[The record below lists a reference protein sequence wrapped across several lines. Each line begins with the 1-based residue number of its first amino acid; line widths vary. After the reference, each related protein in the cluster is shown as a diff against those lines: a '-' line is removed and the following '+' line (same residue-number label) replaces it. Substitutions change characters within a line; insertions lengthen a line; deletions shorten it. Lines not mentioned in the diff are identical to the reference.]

1 MITEK
6 QSIKGTVSGKQSV
19 SGKLVTSPSIDDT
32 LTKEGCAAD
41 AKATGDAIK
50 KAQTQAVNDAKA
62 HTNNHATDTNNP
74 HAVTR
79 SQIGAAPDGFGLGVG
94 SYTNASTS
102 YTTQEELDA
111 LVCNGFWAYRNANA
125 PLVSADANT
134 KYVKGITIAYS
145 QNHET
150 QIGWCVY
157 TGTCIVRERK
167 DGTWLDWEFVN
178 PPMSAGIEYRTTER
192 SRGMP
197 VYARR
202 IEQTTTTTSGANDH
216 IYLGHGI
223 ANFNYPVRWNGLA
236 NAYPMPLMG
245 TSGGHMSV
253 NQITTDCI
261 VLRTYNHTQLPS
273 TYRFDLYYTKTT

>member
-32 LTKEGCAAD
+32 LTQEGCAAD

-62 HTNNHATDTNNP
+62 HTDNHATDINNP

-102 YTTQEELDA
+102 YSTQAELDA

-145 QNHET
+145 NNHET

-178 PPMSAGIEYRTTER
+178 PIMSNGAEYRTTER
-192 SRGMP
+192 YKGLP
-197 VYARR
+197 VYAKRVAYV
-202 IEQTTTTTSGANDH
+202 INTNVSPTDYH
-216 IYLGHGI
+216 IPHNI
-223 ANFNYPVRWNGLA
+223 ANFGEIVHFNARLNEYPFPVVG
-236 NAYPMPLMG
+236 
-245 TSGGHMSV
+245 SGGGISSV
-253 NQITTDCI
+253 LQISTQSVI
-261 VLRTYNHTQLPS
+261 LRSYNRDLTPATYI
-273 TYRFDLYYTKTT
+273 FDLYYTKIS